1 MMVIGFEGWWQC
13 RFATDPDPTDDP
25 RGVSGPT
32 FVVEGEP
39 PFDRKIRFQNPVSP
53 RYPMEKAVGVR
64 VTDVE
69 VDGKPAPRHP
79 LVGSQVDLLDGPE
92 FHQRNLV
99 LVRESF
105 IVFIDPLNLRI
116 GTPGTTPVLR
126 REALWDVTR
135 PELRMKDVFLDE
147 ALLATRQNTIA
158 AQSAVVA
165 EATGILDYSGYR
177 AERLKVLKARRSTT
191 KDPTEQVALDR
202 RIVSLEDDQRLSGVM
217 LASTQFLGM
226 QATYT
231 DIALNGTLSV
241 DKEPDLGGHVGRSQ
255 PWSLTMW
262 WGGYD
267 VDTMLGYTRGTVSI
281 PFVATPR

>member
-1 MMVIGFEGWWQC
+1 
-13 RFATDPDPTDDP
+13 
-25 RGVSGPT
+25 
-32 FVVEGEP
+32 
-39 PFDRKIRFQNPVSP
+39 
-53 RYPMEKAVGVR
+53 
-64 VTDVE
+64 
-69 VDGKPAPRHP
+69 
-79 LVGSQVDLLDGPE
+79 
-92 FHQRNLV
+92 
-99 LVRESF
+99 
-105 IVFIDPLNLRI
+105 
-116 GTPGTTPVLR
+116 
-126 REALWDVTR
+126 
-135 PELRMKDVFLDE
+135 MKDVFLDE